1 MDNTDPHARM
11 LDELTNLGRLC
22 AEREM
27 AEGKRKPDHRI
38 TAEAMQ
44 HWMDGYVEAG
54 WPDWPHAASPSK
66 R

>member
-1 MDNTDPHARM
+1 MTNDVEHKQM
-11 LDELTNLGRLC
+11 LAEMERLGRLC

-27 AEGKRKPDHRI
+27 AAGKRAPDHMV

-54 WPDWPHAASPSK
+54 WPDWPYDASNK
-66 R
+66 